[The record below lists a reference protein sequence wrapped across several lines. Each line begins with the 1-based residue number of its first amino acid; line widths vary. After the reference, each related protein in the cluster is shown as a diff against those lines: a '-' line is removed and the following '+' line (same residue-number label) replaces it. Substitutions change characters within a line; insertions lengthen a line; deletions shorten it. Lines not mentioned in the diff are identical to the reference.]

1 MTEPWLERWEEGRI
15 GWHEP
20 AGNSR
25 LRKHWTATGR
35 RVIVPL
41 CGKTF
46 DLIWLEQQGNDVVG
60 VELSEL
66 AVRAF
71 FEENGLSYSVHEAE
85 LPAFTADD
93 RQITIVCGDYFA
105 FTTDP
110 FDAYFD
116 RGALV
121 ALSADERPGYVE
133 HTRSLL
139 AANAETMII
148 TLEYDQDVVDGPPYA
163 VAADELLTYWPELRR
178 VAADEDL
185 ANGPPKFRAAGLQ
198 EMIAVVWQAPGSPAR
213 RNPMAPQ

>member
-1 MTEPWLERWEEGRI
+1 MTEPWIERWQEGRI

-20 AGNSR
+20 AGNSG
-25 LRKHWTATGR
+25 LRKHWTAAGR

-46 DLIWLEQQGNDVVG
+46 DLFWLEQQGNEVVG

-71 FEENGLSYSVHEAE
+71 FEENGIPYTVHDADM
-85 LPAFTADD
+85 PAFTADD
-93 RQITIVCGDYFA
+93 RQITIFCGDYFA
-105 FTTDP
+105 FTADS

-116 RGALV
+116 RGALI
-121 ALSADERPGYVE
+121 ALPADVRPGYAE

-139 AANAETMII
+139 AAGAETLII

-163 VAADELLTYWPELRR
+163 VAGDELLTYWPELQR
-178 VAADEDL
+178 VDAHEDL
-185 ANGPPKFRAAGLQ
+185 ENGPPKFREAGLR
-198 EMIAVVWQAPGSPAR
+198 EMIEVVWKAPGLATR
-213 RNPMAPQ
+213 ERK

>member
-1 MTEPWLERWEEGRI
+1 MTEPWLERWQEGRI

-25 LRKHWTATGR
+25 LRKHWTAAGR

-41 CGKTF
+41 CGKAF
-46 DLIWLEQQGNDVVG
+46 DLIWLEQQGNEVVG
-60 VELSEL
+60 VELSEM

-71 FEENGLSYSVHEAE
+71 FEENDILYSVLDAE

-105 FTTDP
+105 FTADT

-121 ALSADERPGYVE
+121 ALPPDLRPRYVE

-139 AANAETMII
+139 AADAEILII

-163 VAADELLTYWPELRR
+163 VGADELLTYWPEVKR
-178 VAADEDL
+178 VDAYEDL
-185 ANGPPKFRAAGLQ
+185 ENGPPKFRAAGLR
-198 EMIAVVWQAPGSPAR
+198 EMTAVVWQAPSSPITEPR
-213 RNPMAPQ
+213 